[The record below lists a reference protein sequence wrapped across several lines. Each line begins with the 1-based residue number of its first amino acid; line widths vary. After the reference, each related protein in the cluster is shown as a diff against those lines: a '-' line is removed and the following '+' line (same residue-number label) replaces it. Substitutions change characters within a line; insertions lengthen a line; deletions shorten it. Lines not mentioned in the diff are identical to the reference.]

1 MLKPID
7 MIIDAA
13 ISTDDMKTK
22 LTLAIAKYRE
32 GMAILMLHQALL
44 QEETGKFQDLMD
56 DFFQLWI
63 ELFADKGLSNCIQ
76 LLGSGQILYFLNKY
90 DCICMYSQHGWEA
103 LNNTVKAF
111 IQQNCS
117 R

>member
-22 LTLAIAKYRE
+22 LTSAIAKYTE

-44 QEETGKFQDLMD
+44 QEETEKFQDLMD
-56 DFFQLWI
+56 DFFELWI
-63 ELFADKGLSNCIQ
+63 ELFADKGLSN
-76 LLGSGQILYFLNKY
+76 
-90 DCICMYSQHGWEA
+90 
-103 LNNTVKAF
+103 F
-111 IQQNCS
+111 I
-117 R
+117 